1 MRRFLL
7 ARTEDV
13 SGCSGTGHVA
23 EGVEFHDGTV
33 AMRWRVEPSSTALYA
48 SIVDV
53 VSIHGHEG
61 RTTVQWLDLPP
72 DLLPVSPHPAGVSQF
87 AQASPYTGWPFSSP
101 EDTVKKSLLPLLT
114 AALTL
119 GTASAQQT
127 DVLGKWADKHL
138 PQLIDNTKNLLQPP
152 FTMAELERLAMH
164 AVVAAQELKGVFAGK
179 ERAKI
184 AQTVLS
190 WAVQEV
196 CPDSLEAWVVPLV
209 EGDGV
214 AALIESAFL
223 KLFPEKAPGAAPVV
237 DAPDVAAGGIQ

>member
-1 MRRFLL
+1 MR
-7 ARTEDV
+7 
-13 SGCSGTGHVA
+13 
-23 EGVEFHDGTV
+23 
-33 AMRWRVEPSSTALYA
+33 
-48 SIVDV
+48 
-53 VSIHGHEG
+53 
-61 RTTVQWLDLPP
+61 
-72 DLLPVSPHPAGVSQF
+72 
-87 AQASPYTGWPFSSP
+87 WPFSSP
-101 EDTVKKSLLPLLT
+101 EDTVKKSLISMLT

-119 GTASAQQT
+119 SAASTQT
-127 DVLGKWADKHL
+127 SALSDWAKKHV
-138 PQLIDNTKNLLQPP
+138 PKVTESARNLIQPP
-152 FTMAELERLAMH
+152 FTITELEQLATQS
-164 AVVAAQELKGVFAGK
+164 VVAAQELKGVFAGK

-223 KLFPEKAPGAAPVV
+223 KLFPEKAPTAPVV